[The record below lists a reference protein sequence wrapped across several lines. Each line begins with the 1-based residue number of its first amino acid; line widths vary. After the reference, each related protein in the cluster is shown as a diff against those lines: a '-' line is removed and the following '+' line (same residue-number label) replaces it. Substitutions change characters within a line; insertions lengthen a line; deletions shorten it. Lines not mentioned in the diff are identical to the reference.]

1 MYLGTIHHS
10 RGPTVKLTLLLL
22 AAGAVV
28 AATAHRHPTEDRSDP
43 FDPGVHVR
51 SHFSFTLHAAAAAVF
66 PLFGADRE
74 RNWATGWAPSFLYP
88 DPPRDSLGMVFTI
101 AHGQTRSVW
110 VNTAFDPATGRVQYV
125 YVIPDALATLI
136 DIQVTAL
143 DSATTGV
150 SVTYERTALSP
161 DANDHVRALG
171 DHDGG
176 QGPEWQAAI
185 ADYLSRRPQ

>member
-1 MYLGTIHHS
+1 
-10 RGPTVKLTLLLL
+10 VKLTLLLL

-28 AATAHRHPTEDRSDP
+28 AATAHRHPTANRSDP
-43 FDPGVHVR
+43 SDPGVHVR
-51 SHFSFTLHAAAAAVF
+51 NQFSFTLHAAAAAVF

-74 RNWATGWAPSFLYP
+74 RLWTTGWAPSFLYP

-136 DIQVTAL
+136 DIQVTAR
-143 DSATTGV
+143 DSATTDVTV
-150 SVTYERTALSP
+150 SYERTALSP

-171 DHDGG
+171 DHDAG

-185 ADYLSRRPQ
+185 TDYLKQRAQ